1 MNKVFKL
8 SWPVMLGM
16 ILQSLLS
23 TVDMIFVGRLG
34 TVQLASVGISNSA
47 LTVIFVLSTLVS
59 SGIIALVSRYFGE
72 GNIEEV
78 KKLSGEAYLMSL
90 IIGLVC
96 SILCFIYTKPLLRL
110 LFNPDINTMKYAY
123 EFASIAFLGTVFV
136 FISSTLRTILQ
147 ALGDTKTPLY
157 IFGLSN
163 ILNIILDPLFIF
175 TFGLGVKGAAL
186 ATLISTIFSF
196 IVINIIIVKRL
207 YDGQLRLFTKALRIS
222 RKTSRRILKIGS
234 WACIKEGARPFTGML
249 MASLVYYVGKEAGS
263 AAFSAG
269 QQILNYTFIFLNGL
283 YIAIAILVGQSIG
296 SGNVNECNE
305 IIKSGMKL
313 AILNMILFAI
323 PYFLF
328 PREIMM
334 IFSTDSEVINIG
346 ITYLRIVYIGILFVV
361 FPMILGGVFQ
371 GAGDTFSPMV
381 ASIISNVI
389 LKLPLAYVLSNILNM
404 GLNGVWVA
412 ISLSVI
418 IEAMIII
425 FYYKKEKWKEKVI

>member
-34 TVQLASVGISNSA
+34 TVELASVGISNSA

-59 SGIIALVSRYFGE
+59 SGVIALVSRYFGE
-72 GNIEEV
+72 GKIEEV
-78 KKLSGEAYLMSL
+78 KELSGEAYLMSL
-90 IIGLVC
+90 VTGFICTV
-96 SILCFIYTKPLLRL
+96 LCCFYAKPLLKL
-110 LFNPDINTMKYAY
+110 LFDPDIETLTYAY
-123 EFASIAFLGTVFV
+123 EFAIIAFSGTVFV

-175 TFGLGVKGAAL
+175 TFDLGVKGAAL
-186 ATLISTIFSF
+186 ATLVSTIFSF
-196 IVINIIIVKRL
+196 VIINIVIIKRL
-207 YDGQLRLFTKALRIS
+207 YDGKPSTFIKKIKIS
-222 RKTSRRILKIGS
+222 KNTSFRILKIGS

-249 MASLVYYVGKEAGS
+249 MASLVYYVGRESGS

-283 YIAIAILVGQSIG
+283 SIAIAILVGQSLG
-296 SGNVNECNE
+296 SNDFEECDE
-305 IIKSGMKL
+305 TIKSGMKL
-313 AILNMILFAI
+313 AIINMAVFAI
-323 PYFLF
+323 PYFIF
-328 PREIMM
+328 PKEIMM
-334 IFSTDSEVINIG
+334 IFTKDIQVINMG
-346 ITYLRIVYIGILFVV
+346 ISYLRIVYIGILFVV

-371 GAGDTFSPMV
+371 GAGDTLPPMI
-381 ASIISNVI
+381 ASIVANVV
-389 LKLPLAYVLSNILNM
+389 LKLPLAYILSIIFNM
-404 GLNGVWVA
+404 GTNGVWLA
-412 ISLSVI
+412 IAISVI
-418 IEAMIII
+418 IEAIII
-425 FYYKKEKWKEKVI
+425 VLYYKKDKWKEKVI